1 MATYDYDNKEEKR
14 ASTRKLSYIL
24 IGFSVLYF
32 VTALIL
38 DSNSG
43 LAKREDLPGTGGT
56 VGPMQ
61 VGREGAVLQVKI
73 SQYLQENRSWS
84 FVTGELLDSNKN
96 YLTGFGDELYYEE
109 GWDDGR
115 WVESERDFED
125 KLTIEKP
132 GSYYFKFNVESNA
145 PAAKLPPLRIEIS
158 RKLASSVPH
167 FAGGLLLLIVGVIL
181 NLYSGGLLRALF
193 GSDD

>member
-1 MATYDYDNKEEKR
+1 MAKYDNDEEKR
-14 ASTRKLSYIL
+14 TSTRKLSYIL

-32 VTALIL
+32 LTALIL
-38 DSNSG
+38 DFDSG
-43 LAKREDLPGTGGT
+43 LSKREDLPGTGGI

-61 VGREGAVLQVKI
+61 VGKKGAVLQVKI
-73 SQYLQENRSWS
+73 SQFLHENRSWS
-84 FVTGELLDSNKN
+84 FITGELLDSNKN
-96 YLTGFGDELYYEE
+96 YLTGFGDELFYEE
-109 GWDDGR
+109 GWDDGH

-132 GSYYFKFNVESNA
+132 GKYYFKFNVESNE
-145 PAAKLPPLRIEIS
+145 PASKLPPLRVEIT

-167 FAGGLLLLIVGVIL
+167 FAGGLILLIIGIVL
-181 NLYSGGLLRALF
+181 NLYSGGILRTLF